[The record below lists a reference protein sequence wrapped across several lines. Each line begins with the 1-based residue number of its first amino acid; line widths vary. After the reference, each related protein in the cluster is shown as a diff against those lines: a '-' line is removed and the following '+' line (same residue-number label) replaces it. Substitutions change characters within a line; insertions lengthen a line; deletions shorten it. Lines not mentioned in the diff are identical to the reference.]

1 MEHLQPKPATEVEL
15 TEVKS
20 LKLCPTSQQRKRT
33 GLLRKKK
40 LEERKQE
47 RVYSGEER
55 NLEHQALEN
64 QSLTN

>member
-40 LEERKQE
+40 HEERKQE

-55 NLEHQALEN
+55 NL
-64 QSLTN
+64 